1 MRCECLD
8 LLFLAHDGED
18 GVGVHEWIFGRG
30 QPLDESRSSFEEL
43 GKLVDT
49 QLPR

>member
-1 MRCECLD
+1 MRGEASTFSSSLSR
-8 LLFLAHDGED
+8 ED